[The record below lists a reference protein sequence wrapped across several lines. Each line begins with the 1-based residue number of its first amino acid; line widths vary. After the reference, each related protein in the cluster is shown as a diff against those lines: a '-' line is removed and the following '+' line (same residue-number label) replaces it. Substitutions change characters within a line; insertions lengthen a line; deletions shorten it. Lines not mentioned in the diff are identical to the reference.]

1 MLILSRNSLPSS
13 LPPPLL
19 HPPCGSSRQTE
30 SQEEAEADPRA
41 EKGEEHE
48 CRC

>member
-30 SQEEAEADPRA
+30 SQEEADPRA